1 MAETRLTL
9 ETRLKLETTLSL
21 VLPTN
26 FEKYDTEM
34 QSLLIA
40 YLSQLGSIEKQA
52 YMIAKDH
59 LGSSFNIVKSN
70 GFCDWKKEHK
80 K

>member
-1 MAETRLTL
+1 MAENRVNL
-9 ETRLKLETTLSL
+9 ESKLSL

-26 FEKYDTEM
+26 FENYDTDL
-34 QSLLIA
+34 QTLLIA
-40 YLSQLGSIEKQA
+40 YLSQLGSIEKKA

-70 GFCDWKKEHK
+70 GFCDWKKENK
-80 K
+80 R

>member
-1 MAETRLTL
+1 MAETRLNI
-9 ETRLKLETTLSL
+9 EARLKLETTLSL

-34 QSLLIA
+34 QTLLIA

-59 LGSSFNIVKSN
+59 LGSSFNIAKSN

>member
-1 MAETRLTL
+1 MTEARLT
-9 ETRLKLETTLSL
+9 LETTLSL
-21 VLPTN
+21 VLPAN
-26 FEKYDTEM
+26 FENYDTEL

-40 YLSQLGSIEKQA
+40 YLSQLGSIEKKA

-70 GFCDWKKEHK
+70 GFCDWKKENK
-80 K
+80 R